1 MAKKKNNTTVVN
13 NIDSVNLEIDYD
25 KLAEA
30 IVKARKKEE
39 EQLTKEKQETFN
51 EWRKSLGYKDY
62 SDKRGFVKL
71 IYTFGNRFLFV
82 LRLMFI
88 SKKRKIEISFSA
100 TLLQT
105 ILVGVFNV
113 LKHGALL
120 SSLVLLV
127 LMFYHPNVVLEIYHY
142 FILFCFAI
150 SSFVYSRF
158 FRLVSMEIDQMNDK
172 EQLLSLFTAVIALVP
187 LVELVTDFLKG
198 VG

>member
-13 NIDSVNLEIDYD
+13 NIDSVNVEIDYD

-30 IVKARKKEE
+30 IVKALKKEK
-39 EQLTKEKQETFN
+39 EQLDKEKQESFN

-88 SKKRKIEISFSA
+88 SKKRKIETSFSA

-105 ILVGVFNV
+105 VLVGVFNV
-113 LKHGALL
+113 LKYGTLF
-120 SSLVLLV
+120 SSFLLV
-127 LMFYHPNVVLEIYHY
+127 VFMFYHPSIIWKNYYY
-142 FILFCFAI
+142 FILFGLSI
-150 SSFVYSRF
+150 VSFVYSRI
-158 FRLVSMEIDQMNDK
+158 FRIVSIEIDQMSDK
-172 EQLLSLFTAVIALVP
+172 EQILSLFTAVIALVP

>member
-30 IVKARKKEE
+30 IVKAQQKAN
-39 EQLTKEKQETFN
+39 EQLDDEKQEVFN

-62 SDKRGFVKL
+62 SDKHGFVKL
-71 IYTFGNRFLFV
+71 IYTFGNRFLFA

-88 SKKRKIEISFSA
+88 SKKRKMETSFSA
-100 TLLQT
+100 IFLQT
-105 ILVGVFNV
+105 VLASVFKGLNFITF
-113 LKHGALL
+113 L
-120 SSLVLLV
+120 SSLLFIG
-127 LMFYHPNVVLEIYHY
+127 LMFYHPNIVLETYHY
-142 FILFCFAI
+142 FILFGFAI
-150 SSFVYSRF
+150 SLFLYSRV
-158 FRLVSMEIDQMNDK
+158 FRLVSIEIDQMNDK
-172 EQLLSLFTAVIALVP
+172 EQLLSLFTAVVALVP